1 MARPKGLTLTRSA
14 IVNAAIAVLRSDGQS
29 GLGINRVAREL
40 GIQPPSMYNHVKGND
55 DLHRLVALY
64 GWQQFLTYAETALQP
79 TILKPTMISR
89 EQLMAVASS
98 YRHCAKDYP
107 ELLTIAASHRMTLD
121 DVEFARLYEGI
132 MQIYTNALTPW
143 GFSESDIIHSARM
156 FNAAYCGYAQLE
168 QNHIFQRSQSLDE
181 SHEWMVMR
189 LIDALEQQRSSS

>member
-1 MARPKGLTLTRSA
+1 MARPKGSTLTRSA

-55 DLHRLVALY
+55 DLHRLVALH
-64 GWQQFLTYAETALQP
+64 GWQQFLTYAET
-79 TILKPTMISR
+79 TLKPTMTSR

-107 ELLTIAASHRMTLD
+107 ELLTIAASHHMTLE
-121 DVEFARLYEGI
+121 DVEFARLHQGI

-143 GFSESDIIHSARM
+143 GFSESDIVHSARM

-189 LIDALEQQRSSS
+189 LIDALEQQKR

>member
-14 IVNAAIAVLRSDGQS
+14 IVNAAMAVLRSDGQS

-64 GWQQFLTYAETALQP
+64 GWQQFLTYAETAL
-79 TILKPTMISR
+79 KPMMTSR
-89 EQLMAVASS
+89 EQLMAVAGS
-98 YRHCAKDYP
+98 YRQCAKDYP
-107 ELLTIAASHRMTLD
+107 ELLTIAASHRMSLN
-121 DVEFARLYEGI
+121 DVEFATFYQGI
-132 MQIYTNALTPW
+132 MQIYSNALTPW

-156 FNAAYCGYAQLE
+156 LNAAYCGYAQLE

-181 SHEWMVMR
+181 SHEWMVIR
-189 LIDALEQQRSSS
+189 LIDALEQQKC

>member
-1 MARPKGLTLTRSA
+1 MARPKGSTLTRSA

-64 GWQQFLTYAETALQP
+64 GWQQFLTYAEAT
-79 TILKPTMISR
+79 LKPMMTSR

-107 ELLTIAASHRMTLD
+107 ELLTIAASHHMTLED
-121 DVEFARLYEGI
+121 AEFARLHQGI

-143 GFSESDIIHSARM
+143 GFSESDIVHSARM

-189 LIDALEQQRSSS
+189 LIDALEQQKC

>member
-14 IVNAAIAVLRSDGQS
+14 IVNAAMAVLRSDGQS

-64 GWQQFLTYAETALQP
+64 GWQQFLTYAETAL
-79 TILKPTMISR
+79 KPMMTSR
-89 EQLMAVASS
+89 EQLMAVAAS
-98 YRHCAKDYP
+98 YRQCAKDYP
-107 ELLTIAASHRMTLD
+107 ELLTIAASHRMSLN
-121 DVEFARLYEGI
+121 DVEFATFYQGI
-132 MQIYTNALTPW
+132 MQIYSNALTPW

-156 FNAAYCGYAQLE
+156 LNAAYCGYAQLE

-181 SHEWMVMR
+181 SHEWMVIR
-189 LIDALEQQRSSS
+189 LIDALEQQKC

>member
-14 IVNAAIAVLRSDGQS
+14 IVNAAMAVLRSDGQS

-64 GWQQFLTYAETALQP
+64 GWQQFLTYAETAL
-79 TILKPTMISR
+79 KPMMTSR
-89 EQLMAVASS
+89 EQLMAVAAS
-98 YRHCAKDYP
+98 YRQCAKDYP
-107 ELLTIAASHRMTLD
+107 ELLTIAASHRMSLN
-121 DVEFARLYEGI
+121 DVEFATFYRGI
-132 MQIYTNALTPW
+132 MQIYSNALTPW

-156 FNAAYCGYAQLE
+156 LNAAYCGYAQLE

-181 SHEWMVMR
+181 SHEWMVIR
-189 LIDALEQQRSSS
+189 LIDALEQQKC

>member
-1 MARPKGLTLTRSA
+1 MARPKGSTLTRSA

-40 GIQPPSMYNHVKGND
+40 GIQPPSMYNHVTGND
-55 DLHRLVALY
+55 DLHRVVALY
-64 GWQQFLTYAETALQP
+64 GWQQFLTYAETAL
-79 TILKPTMISR
+79 KPTMTGR
-89 EQLMAVASS
+89 EQLMAIASS

-107 ELLTIAASHRMTLD
+107 ELLTIAASHRMTLE
-121 DVEFARLYEGI
+121 DVEFARLYKGI

-189 LIDALEQQRSSS
+189 LIDALEQQKC

>member
-40 GIQPPSMYNHVKGND
+40 GIQPPSMYNHVTGND
-55 DLHRLVALY
+55 DLHRVVALY
-64 GWQQFLTYAETALQP
+64 GWQQFLMYANTA
-79 TILKPTMISR
+79 LKPTMTSR

-107 ELLTIAASHRMTLD
+107 ELLTIAASHHMTLE
-121 DVEFARLYEGI
+121 DVEFAKLYQGI

-143 GFSESDIIHSARM
+143 GFSESEIIHSARM

-189 LIDALEQQRSSS
+189 LIDALEQQRSS

>member
-14 IVNAAIAVLRSDGQS
+14 IVNAAMAVLRSDGQS

-64 GWQQFLTYAETALQP
+64 GWQQFLTYAETAL
-79 TILKPTMISR
+79 KPTMTSR
-89 EQLMAVASS
+89 EQLMAVAAS
-98 YRHCAKDYP
+98 YRQCAKDYP
-107 ELLTIAASHRMTLD
+107 ELLTIAASHQMSLD
-121 DVEFARLYEGI
+121 DVEFARSYKGI

-189 LIDALEQQRSSS
+189 LIDALEQQKC

>member
-1 MARPKGLTLTRSA
+1 MARPKGSTLTRSA

-40 GIQPPSMYNHVKGND
+40 GIQPPSMYNHVTGND
-55 DLHRLVALY
+55 DLHRVVALY
-64 GWQQFLTYAETALQP
+64 GWQQFLTYAETALKP
-79 TILKPTMISR
+79 TVLKPILTSR
-89 EQLMAVASS
+89 EQLMAIASS

-107 ELLTIAASHRMTLD
+107 ELLTIAASHRMTLE
-121 DVEFARLYEGI
+121 DVEFARLYKGI

-168 QNHIFQRSQSLDE
+168 QNYIFQRSQSLDE

-189 LIDALEQQRSSS
+189 LIDALEQQRSS

>member
-40 GIQPPSMYNHVKGND
+40 GIQPPSMYNHVAGND
-55 DLHRLVALY
+55 DLRRLVALQ
-64 GWQQFLTYAETALQP
+64 GWRQFLTYAETAL
-79 TILKPTMISR
+79 KPMMTSR
-89 EQLMAVASS
+89 EQLMAVSSS

-107 ELLTIAASHRMTLD
+107 ELLTIAASHHMTLE
-121 DVEFARLYEGI
+121 DVEFAKLYEGI
-132 MQIYTNALTPW
+132 LQIYTNALTPW

-168 QNHIFQRSQSLDE
+168 QNQIFQRSQSLDK

-189 LIDALEQQRSSS
+189 LIDALEQQKR